1 MRTGPFSDPVV
12 VTLINRYFVPVH
24 LNNIDGSGIRY
35 NMPPGHEDAYFIL
48 ETPEIA
54 DGPEVESITYG
65 WSDGHDGPV
74 AAENTHVLEPRFM
87 KQEMLKFLG
96 RYSQLDHEWP
106 ELAHLKDATDPVS
119 RLRLAELLLDEGAA
133 DQALALLDAMPGP
146 LTRTAEAR
154 ARALRQQKRWD
165 EAAAALSSAPTGPTT
180 TIEEARIA
188 FDRGDSNL
196 AQEVL
201 DAFLARHPD
210 HVDAAEAYYLR
221 GWLYFRAGDDNSALE
236 VWREGIARHPVTEYL
251 FSQKAHLTLIR
262 QNWSI
267 DTVARSNTDIH

>member
-1 MRTGPFSDPVV
+1 MRTGPFSDPIV

-48 ETPEIA
+48 ETPETA

-96 RYSQLDHEWP
+96 RHSQLDHEWP
-106 ELAHLKDATDPVS
+106 ELARLKDATDPAS
-119 RLRLAELLLDEGAA
+119 RLRRAELLLDEGAA
-133 DQALALLDAMPGP
+133 DQALALLDAIPRP
-146 LTRTAEAR
+146 LSHTARAR

-165 EAAAALSSAPTGPTT
+165 EAAGALSSAPAGPTT
-180 TIEEARIA
+180 KIEKARIA
-188 FDRGDSNL
+188 FERGDARL
-196 AQEVL
+196 AEEVL
-201 DAFLARHPD
+201 NAFLARHPD
-210 HVDAAEAYYLR
+210 HIDAAEAYYRR
-221 GWLYFRAGDDNSALE
+221 GWLHFRAGDDDAALE
-236 VWREGIARHPVTEYL
+236 VWREGIARHPVTKSL

-267 DTVARSNTDIH
+267 DTVARSDTDTH